1 MKKIDALA
9 RMNFDEAKVRIKDG
23 EYETARY
30 LVQFN
35 PPSDQRIIERRI
47 EQAMANDANR
57 NNSETQA

>member
-1 MKKIDALA
+1 
-9 RMNFDEAKVRIKDG
+9 MNTRETFEAAVRYIKLGD
-23 EYETARY
+23 YEKAICS
-30 LVQFN
+30 VANN